1 VKVVLDTAGYA
12 LYFSRSTIPWQ
23 TSVSAKN
30 CLRHI
35 GIYAYRVSVLNQFVT
50 WPPSA
55 LEVQEKLEQLRALC
69 NGIKIHMELSNDRI
83 PAGVDTAKDLEA
95 VRAYLAGS
103 A

>member
-1 VKVVLDTAGYA
+1 
-12 LYFSRSTIPWQ
+12 
-23 TSVSAKN
+23 
-30 CLRHI
+30 
-35 GIYAYRVSVLNQFVT
+35 
-50 WPPSA
+50 
-55 LEVQEKLEQLRALC
+55 VQEKLEQLRALC